1 MVNQARTSRTTD
13 TRSQSVRQAAWE
25 SPSVLPDP
33 LPREGFV
40 HRWVRLSAAGQ
51 IDPTNMNARMREGWV
66 PVVATE
72 YPEIQNIIPEE
83 GRFSDNIVIGGLILC
98 RAPIDRMQA
107 RDEAHKRLAA
117 SQIEAVDNNFLR
129 ESDPRMPVLR
139 PERTSRVTMG
149 PRNQDS
155 KD

>member
-1 MVNQARTSRTTD
+1 MANPGRTPRTVD
-13 TRSQSVRQAAWE
+13 TRSQSVRQSSWE

>member
-1 MVNQARTSRTTD
+1 MANQARTPRTTD

>member
-1 MVNQARTSRTTD
+1 MANPGRTPRTVD

-40 HRWVRLSAAGQ
+40 HRWVRLSAGGQ

>member
-1 MVNQARTSRTTD
+1 MANQGRTPRSVD
-13 TRSQSVRQAAWE
+13 TRTQSARQAAWE

-40 HRWVRLSAAGQ
+40 HRWVRLSAGGQ

-66 PVVATE
+66 PVVASE

-83 GRFSDNIVIGGLILC
+83 GRFSDNVVIGGLILC

-129 ESDPRMPVLR
+129 ESDPRMPMLR
-139 PERTSRVTMG
+139 PERLSRVTMG
-149 PRNQDS
+149 QRNQDS

>member
-1 MVNQARTSRTTD
+1 MANPGRPPRSIETRT
-13 TRSQSVRQAAWE
+13 QSARQASWE

-33 LPREGFV
+33 LPRDGFV

-51 IDPTNMNARMREGWV
+51 IDPTNMNARMREGWT
-66 PVVATE
+66 PVVASE
-72 YPEIQNIIPEE
+72 YPEIQNIIPED

-129 ESDPRMPVLR
+129 ESDPRMPMLR
-139 PERTSRVTMG
+139 PERSSRVTVG
-149 PRNQDS
+149 PRTQES